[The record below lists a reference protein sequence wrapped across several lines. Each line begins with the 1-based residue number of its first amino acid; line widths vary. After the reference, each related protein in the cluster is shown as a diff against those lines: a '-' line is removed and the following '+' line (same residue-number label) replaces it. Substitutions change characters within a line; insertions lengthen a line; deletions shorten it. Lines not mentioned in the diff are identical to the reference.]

1 MKRILVYAVGTLL
14 LSIGIAKAAN
24 PPELKEGLW
33 SIHTQSIDNPG
44 NKKTEST
51 STICRS
57 HAYDE
62 YVHSLAK
69 STKKGCTMVSE
80 SLEGGKYSVEMNC
93 EKTGTVVH
101 TKGTTTY
108 QGDTA
113 AHGETHAT
121 YTPALA
127 GISETVMI
135 MDTKYVGGCP
145 AGIQPGDMTSS
156 DGRVNHLWKH

>member
-1 MKRILVYAVGTLL
+1 MKRTLVYAVGTLL

-33 SIHTQSIDNPG
+33 STHTQSIDNPG

-51 STICRS
+51 YTICRN

-62 YVHSLAK
+62 YVRSL
-69 STKKGCTMVSE
+69 TKGTKRGCTMVSE

-93 EKTGTVVH
+93 KTAGTVVH

-113 AHGETHAT
+113 THSETRAT
-121 YTPALA
+121 YAPALA
-127 GISETVMI
+127 GISEMVAT
-135 MDTKYVGGCP
+135 MDQKYVGSCP
-145 AGIQPGDMTSS
+145 TGTQPGDMTSS
-156 DGRVNHLWKH
+156 DGTVNHLWKH